1 MSRPKVQRVADGRE
15 GGQKAFAKTVDPDK
29 YKIVRIAAATQ
40 FQLSELSGNAVGRAD
55 LSILINHPLAGG
67 CPSDDLLEFIRCDHH
82 VVGTRRLDLF
92 REARKWL

>member
-1 MSRPKVQRVADGRE
+1 VSRPKVQRVADGRE

-67 CPSDDLLEFIRCDHH
+67 CSQDANNQLLWPGSSDVF
-82 VVGTRRLDLF
+82 GTTAQSF
-92 REARKWL
+92 